1 MSYQGTFE
9 NTLNKPVDEK
19 IAAKEREFKTHSEVD
34 EANLAYVEVA
44 RTEDNC
50 R

>member
-19 IAAKEREFKTHSEVD
+19 IAAKEREFKTPFRS
-34 EANLAYVEVA
+34 
-44 RTEDNC
+44 R
-50 R
+50 